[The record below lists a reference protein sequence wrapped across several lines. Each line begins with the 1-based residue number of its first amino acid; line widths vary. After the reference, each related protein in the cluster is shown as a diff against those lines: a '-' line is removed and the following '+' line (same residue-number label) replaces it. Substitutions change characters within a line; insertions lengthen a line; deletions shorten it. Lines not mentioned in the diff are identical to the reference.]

1 MAQENHS
8 IGAITGAVLAGG
20 RATRMGGR
28 DKGLLPLGGQPM
40 VRRVIRA
47 LAPQV
52 RTLVINAN
60 RNEPV
65 YATFGHPVVTD
76 DHDDYPGP
84 LAGMAA
90 ALRHAPTDWVQ
101 CVPCDAPTLPED
113 LVARLWRAVQGTD
126 ALIALPFDGHR
137 IQPLFALLHRDLLPA
152 LDADIRA
159 GRLAVGRWM
168 LDHTHVEVD
177 FSDCPEGFANLNTPE
192 ELALHQSVVSSQ

>member
-8 IGAITGAVLAGG
+8 IRAITGAVLAGG

-28 DKGLLPLGGQPM
+28 DKGLLPLSGEPM
-40 VRRVIRA
+40 VQHVIRA
-47 LAPQV
+47 LEPQV

-65 YATFGHPVVTD
+65 YTTFGYPVVTD

-90 ALRHAPTDWVQ
+90 ALRHALTDWVQ
-101 CVPCDAPTLPED
+101 CVPCDAPALPPD
-113 LVARLWRAVQGTD
+113 LVARLKQALAD
-126 ALIALPFDGHR
+126 ANALIALPHDGTR
-137 IQPLFALLHRDLLPA
+137 FQPLFALLHRSLLPE
-152 LDADIRA
+152 LDADIAA

-168 LDHTHVEVD
+168 QDHTHVQVD
-177 FSDCPEGFANLNTPE
+177 FSDCPEAFANLNTPE
-192 ELALHQSVVSSQ
+192 ELAAHEK